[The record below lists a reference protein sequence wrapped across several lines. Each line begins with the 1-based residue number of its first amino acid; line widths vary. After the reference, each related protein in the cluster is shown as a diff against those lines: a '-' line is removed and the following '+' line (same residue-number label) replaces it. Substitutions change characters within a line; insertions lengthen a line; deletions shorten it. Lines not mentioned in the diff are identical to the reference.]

1 MTETSEI
8 SRAEAART
16 IDELLESHRSFSFLR
31 LGDGELR
38 FLLEMQ
44 GREWMISM
52 YGFEA
57 FA

>member
-8 SRAEAART
+8 SRAETART
-16 IDELLESHRSFSFLR
+16 FDKLLESHRSFSFLR
-31 LGDGELR
+31 LGDGEFR

-44 GREWMISM
+44 GRKWKDSM